1 MLISTNFGHAQQ
13 ATVKEIQIREVQ
25 TYELRIQDLDSLS
38 DEATIKEIRASLQ
51 DIFDV
56 LPEFDVENSLFT
68 FQSAYSFNRDKV
80 ELLLANR
87 GLVLISFSTKRNN
100 LNYEVE

>member
-1 MLISTNFGHAQQ
+1 MLISANFGHAQQ
-13 ATVKEIQIREVQ
+13 AVAKEVQ
-25 TYELRIQDLDSLS
+25 PRKIETYQLSIENLNSQS

-68 FQSAYSFNRDKV
+68 FQSTYSFNRDKV